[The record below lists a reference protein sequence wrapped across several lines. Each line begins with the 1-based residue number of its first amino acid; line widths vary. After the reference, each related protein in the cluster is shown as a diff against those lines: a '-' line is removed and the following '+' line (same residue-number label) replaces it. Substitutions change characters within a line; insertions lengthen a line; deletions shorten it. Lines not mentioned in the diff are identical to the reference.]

1 MLQKTIDNIQNIK
14 YKTLTQEQLLISADR
29 LTRFKETE
37 TKYLRVFKDIIFS
50 NLIEPKIKKIDIE
63 QISNKQIREIAEFI
77 INKSLEQISSTPND
91 NIVNSRLCEYE
102 KNTFICNDDTLDLL
116 NNKINYKA
124 LCEIIPNN
132 CPINLKWLKL
142 LSTSDNPEKES
153 FQNGYKFPI
162 KKLIICEGITEEILL
177 PVFANILGYNFDQ
190 NGIQILS
197 AGGKNQVVKMF
208 YQYVEELKIPIFV
221 LLDNDAKPNSLEIV
235 PRLRNCDKIHL
246 LEHGEFED
254 ALPVKLIERTL
265 KYATENISELPI
277 THPDSSDRMVHYLED
292 FFKKRGTHEFKK
304 AEFALMV
311 KENICGLEDV
321 SDEFQK
327 IIEELKAL

>member
-14 YKTLTQEQLLISADR
+14 YKPLTQEQLLISADR
-29 LTRFKETE
+29 LTRFKAPEE
-37 TKYLRVFKDIIFS
+37 KYLRVFKDIISS
-50 NLIEPKIKKIDIE
+50 NLIEPKLKKTDLD
-63 QISNKQIREIAEFI
+63 QIQYKQIREVAEFI
-77 INKSLEQISSTPND
+77 INKSLEQISSTQNN
-91 NIVNSRLCEYE
+91 NIANSRLYEYE
-102 KNTFICNDDTLDLL
+102 TSTFVCDNNTLDLI
-116 NNKINYKA
+116 NNHINYSA
-124 LCEIIPNN
+124 LTELITENS
-132 CPINLKWLKL
+132 PINLKWLSL
-142 LSTSDNPEKES
+142 LSKSENPNEAS
-153 FQNGYKFPI
+153 FKQGYRYPI

-177 PVFANILGYNFDQ
+177 PVFANLLGYNFDQ

-277 THPDSSDRMVHYLED
+277 SHPNSSDRMVHYLEE
-292 FFKKRGTHEFKK
+292 FFKKRGAHEFKK

-311 KENICGLEDV
+311 KENIIGHEDV
-321 SDEFQK
+321 SDEFK
-327 IIEELKAL
+327 KVIEELKAL